1 MPCWFSSP
9 VIGFCL
15 VTREKENFP
24 SRFGRCRST
33 RSRGGRLG
41 PVVVGAPFCSKA
53 ASDTALCLLCLCAMG
68 CHRIIGS
75 FWLGETL
82 RIANHGM
89 VLWLC
94 SHGCAKAGGGGPV
107 PWHRHSTRGP
117 PGAASPPLCEPP
129 VPPQAGL
136 VSPENPE
143 QLLIALEPE
152 AASIYCRKL
161 RLHQLLELSCRAP
174 AGGPAPERAID
185 SSFRQGGCGP
195 GAQQAGLWRLGRG
208 RGQPW
213 GAAGGPG
220 LSIP

>member
-1 MPCWFSSP
+1 MEWFYGSVRMDVPRPGVGDPSC
-9 VIGFCL
+9 GT
-15 VTREKENFP
+15 VT
-24 SRFGRCRST
+24 
-33 RSRGGRLG
+33 
-41 PVVVGAPFCSKA
+41 A
-53 ASDTALCLLCLCAMG
+53 
-68 CHRIIGS
+68 
-75 FWLGETL
+75 
-82 RIANHGM
+82 HGDP
-89 VLWLC
+89 
-94 SHGCAKAGGGGPV
+94 PV
-107 PWHRHSTRGP
+107 PRHL
-117 PGAASPPLCEPP
+117 PGVTPL

-136 VSPENPE
+136 VSPESPE

-195 GAQQAGLWRLGRG
+195 GAQQAGLWQLGRG
-208 RGQPW
+208 LGQPW